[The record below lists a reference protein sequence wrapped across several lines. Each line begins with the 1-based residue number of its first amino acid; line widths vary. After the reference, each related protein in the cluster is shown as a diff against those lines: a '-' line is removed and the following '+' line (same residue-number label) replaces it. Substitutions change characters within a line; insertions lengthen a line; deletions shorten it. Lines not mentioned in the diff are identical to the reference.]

1 MKIHKT
7 FFILCTIS
15 VLAFGLLLET
25 VQLHNPFFGSH
36 LWRQLQ
42 TLSTIEAY
50 GIDGINLLKPRTN
63 YVGWPGYLVLE
74 FPIFQAI
81 AAFISNWTGNALLS
95 TRILNIILGCIS
107 TLMVYLL
114 TKKWYDKKIA
124 LYGALFFALSP
135 LNLFYNRSTLI
146 DISAVLFCLISL
158 LGMTCFFQ
166 KRKKIHLISIFIAGT
181 LCVLIKPVFF
191 FPASLYFLYKSL
203 KPFFDGSH
211 ETIKG
216 AFQKNW
222 SLIITLLCMSLI
234 FLSWLNLSNS
244 LNSTDVKTLD
254 HLGFSALLKPKLYFL
269 LGYRFFTVIL
279 NPLTAFLFLVG
290 GLFLLKYRIHSD
302 AIISLAV
309 IPLYYLCFANI
320 NLPHEYYSLI
330 LVPFFAMVA
339 GLGATSL
346 EEHFAE
352 KKIAP
357 PYLEKSLIVL
367 TTSLVSVF
375 TFVFLLMSSSLDLD
389 RRMIKI
395 SELFKN
401 RVQPMSYS
409 VAYFNSE
416 GNIPPWDYL
425 HGHRTLF
432 LKYLLG
438 KISPEDFKR
447 EEFPIPGSA
456 FLYALGQQYGEL
468 IVTDKKPTEEEI
480 GKKQAEYQGDLR
492 YVFLYL
498 FKEIPIYPNINGKLI
513 YQDENWQVYEMNR
526 HTAETEPVSR
536 LNGDTTLYGPR
547 YF

>member
-74 FPIFQAI
+74 LPIFQAF
-81 AAFISNWTGNALLS
+81 ATFVSRWTGNALVS
-95 TRILNIILGCIS
+95 TRILNIVLGSIS
-107 TLMVYLL
+107 TLMVYFL
-114 TKKWYDKKIA
+114 TKKWFDKKTA
-124 LYGALFFALSP
+124 LYGAVFFALSP

-146 DISAVLFCLISL
+146 DVSAVLLCLISL
-158 LGMTCFFQ
+158 LGMANFFQ
-166 KRKKIHLISIFIAGT
+166 GRKKIHLLTIFLGGT

-191 FPASLYFLYKSL
+191 FPASLYFFYKTL
-203 KPFFDGSH
+203 RPFFDGSH
-211 ETIKG
+211 ETLKG
-216 AFQKNW
+216 SLRKNW
-222 SLIITLLCMSLI
+222 SIIVTLILMSLI
-234 FLSWLNLSNS
+234 FLSWLKLSNS
-244 LNSTDVKTLD
+244 LNSTNVKTLD

-290 GLFLLKYRIHSD
+290 ALFLLKYRIHSE
-302 AIISLAV
+302 AIVSLAT

-330 LVPFFAMVA
+330 LVPFFAMIA
-339 GLGATSL
+339 GLGAASL
-346 EEHFAE
+346 EDYFSQE
-352 KKIAP
+352 KIAP
-357 PYLEKSLIVL
+357 PYLEKSLIL
-367 TTSLVSVF
+367 LSTSLVSIF
-375 TFVFLLMSSSLDLD
+375 TFVFLWMSASLDLD
-389 RRMIKI
+389 RRLLKI
-395 SELFKN
+395 SDLFKD
-401 RVQPMSYS
+401 RIQPMSYA
-409 VAYFNSE
+409 VVYFNSD
-416 GNIPPWDYL
+416 GDIPQWDYL

-438 KISPEDFKR
+438 KISPEDFKK

-456 FLYALGQQYGEL
+456 FLYALKQQYGEL
-468 IVTDKKPTEEEI
+468 IVTTVKPSEEEI
-480 GKKQAEYQGDLR
+480 EKKQKEYQGNLR

-498 FKEIPIYPNINGKLI
+498 FKETPTYSNIDGKLI
-513 YQDENWQVYEMNR
+513 YQDTNWQVYEMNE
-526 HTAETEPVSR
+526 HKFTQPVSLFKR
-536 LNGDTTLYGPR
+536 EPQ
-547 YF
+547 